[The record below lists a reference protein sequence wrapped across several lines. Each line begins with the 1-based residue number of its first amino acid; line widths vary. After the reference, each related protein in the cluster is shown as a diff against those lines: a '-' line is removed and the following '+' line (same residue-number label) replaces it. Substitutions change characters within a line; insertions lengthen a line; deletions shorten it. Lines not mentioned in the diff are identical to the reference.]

1 METVVKRNFFGG
13 ETWKTDI
20 FWNADWRNI
29 WEIHVNYVY
38 SKLSHRCNIKLLW
51 HSIEMY
57 VWLYRLYVSS
67 FLYVSFLLSSHFI
80 LYPHY
85 STHICFGSPFLD
97 EKNPVNFRPHQCIQ
111 ACERMVARQVG
122 GERQGMARDRKHER
136 FPQMVVIVRE
146 MGPLISGKSRLVNYY
161 NLSRIDELK
170 NDFEWLLKNTFS
182 YKWVIF
188 SVWTVRG
195 TNWRHAI

>member
-1 METVVKRNFFGG
+1 MQIEETYGKYMWIMSIQNWVIDATYSFYDIVLKCMCDY
-13 ETWKTDI
+13 TDCMCQV
-20 FWNADWRNI
+20 FSMLVFCC
-29 WEIHVNYVY
+29 HLTSY
-38 SKLSHRCNIKLLW
+38 
-51 HSIEMY
+51 
-57 VWLYRLYVSS
+57 
-67 FLYVSFLLSSHFI
+67 FI
-80 LYPHY
+80 LIIPPTFVSVHR
-85 STHICFGSPFLD
+85 SWTKKTLWILGHINAS
-97 EKNPVNFRPHQCIQ
+97 KPVNEWLLDKLAENVKAWP
-111 ACERMVARQVG
+111 ATENTS
-122 GERQGMARDRKHER
+122 D